1 MKILV
6 EEYQYDAALVRDVL
20 QGVDALQ
27 NVEGL
32 VSLSYVGYFYNP
44 KLNGGKGDTV
54 FILPKVLM
62 DEQGR
67 VFSKYAPDSI
77 IHMDTSKLNDQERK
91 FLYEFAVWIYRAV
104 DVYQRSHKDSD
115 IVYHRK
121 ISQNIAGGT
130 RYEET
135 HQHLA
140 GHLAFFDSVQQRQPI
155 INHVYP

>member
-6 EEYQYDAALVRDVL
+6 EEYQYDAALVLDVL

-62 DEQGR
+62 NEQGK
-67 VFSKYAPDSI
+67 VFSKYTPDDI
-77 IHMDTSKLNDQERK
+77 IHMDT
-91 FLYEFAVWIYRAV
+91 A
-104 DVYQRSHKDSD
+104 
-115 IVYHRK
+115 
-121 ISQNIAGGT
+121 
-130 RYEET
+130 
-135 HQHLA
+135 
-140 GHLAFFDSVQQRQPI
+140 
-155 INHVYP
+155 